1 MFRFH
6 QGIIMAK
13 NVLRKSARGQEC
25 QVRLYQI
32 CQGLDETVVLAHLPG
47 GGVGGKGFD
56 IAASFCCFQC
66 HDVIDGRVQTDLY
79 TKDDLML
86 AHLQGVMRTQ
96 SIWIKAGLLKW

>member
-1 MFRFH
+1 
-6 QGIIMAK
+6 MAK

-32 CQGLDETVVLAHLPG
+32 CKGRDETVVLAHLGG

-56 IAASFCCFQC
+56 IAASFCCFEC
-66 HDVIDGRVQTDLY
+66 HQVIDFAVKTNLY
-79 TKDDLML
+79 TSDELRL